1 MNAQRIVSA
10 LTVALGVFLLQ
21 PIESFATN
29 TPGADCVGHQAC
41 QTNSNNTTLQ
51 QQQQQAQGQTQASH
65 SQSHGGDA
73 NVSSYIAPHTS
84 LATGG
89 YVYNNRTLSIT
100 PVQAIAPAV
109 VAPSAFV
116 AAVVDPTCGPRQ
128 VIQTQDV
135 HGTIIGVFSDTQV
148 KLGEDM
154 WLEPAEVPY
163 RTVEVMPGLKQL
175 IGHKVRETTA
185 VVTTSASGA
194 FAFGANGNGGAG
206 GSIGGASGGA
216 MQRMVT
222 TIRLQEC
229 VYGTIDERPKAITPP
244 APKKRPVARSKAS
257 QEHPARKPNC

>member
-10 LTVALGVFLLQ
+10 LTVALGAFLLQ

-41 QTNSNNTTLQ
+41 QTNSNNTTLR
-51 QQQQQAQGQTQASH
+51 QQQQQAQGQGQSQASH

-116 AAVVDPTCGPRQ
+116 ATVVDPMCGPRQ
-128 VIQTQDV
+128 RIATQDV
-135 HGTIIGVFSDTQV
+135 HGVIIGVFSDTAV

-154 WLEPAEVPY
+154 WLEPADEPY
-163 RTVEVMPGLKQL
+163 RMIEVMSGLKQL
-175 IGHKVRETTA
+175 IGHKVRETTS
-185 VVTTSASGA
+185 VITTSASGA
-194 FAFGANGNGGAG
+194 FAFGANGSHGAG

-244 APKKRPVARSKAS
+244 APKKRPVTRSKAS
-257 QEHPARKPNC
+257 QAHRKPNC